1 MDYIADLHIHSR
13 YAAACSDKL
22 TIDNIENTAEEKGI
36 NIIGTGDFTHPKWM
50 NELKSSLKE
59 GSPGI
64 YHANKGRVSFVL
76 SSEVCTIYNPDG
88 KGAKKVHT
96 CMIAPSIADAENI
109 NQCLSKHGDLG
120 IDGRPVLMMSAEEL
134 ANEVKDACHEA
145 ILFPAHIWTPWF
157 GALGA
162 MSGFNSMEEAYGS
175 AAKHISGYE
184 TGLSSDPPM
193 NWRVSK
199 LDNYS
204 MLSNSDA
211 HSLPKLARE
220 ATVFNLKEQSYKEL
234 ADSIACNK
242 NIRMTVEF
250 YPEEGKYHFDGHRN
264 CKVSLSP
271 EQSKK
276 YNGICPVCRRKL
288 TIGVMHRVD
297 ELADRKEGY
306 VPENSPSYVHAVPLI
321 EIISQVT
328 GKGQGTA
335 IVTGAYSKM
344 INTFGNEM
352 NALINAKP
360 EDLAA
365 ADREVGEAIKRVREE
380 RIRVIPGYDGV
391 FGIVELFKDA
401 EPQKANGQRTI
412 NEF

>member
-22 TIDNIENTAEEKGI
+22 TVENIETAAEEKGI

-50 NELKSSLKE
+50 DELKSSLKE
-59 GSPGI
+59 GPAGV
-64 YHANKGRVSFVL
+64 YHANKGKVSFVL
-76 SSEVCTIYNPDG
+76 SSEVCTISNPDG

-96 CMIAPSIADAENI
+96 CIIAPSIADAENI
-109 NQCLSKHGDLG
+109 NRSLSKHGNLG
-120 IDGRPVLMMSAEEL
+120 IDGRPILMMPAEEL
-134 ANEVKDACHEA
+134 ANEIKDACQEA

-162 MSGFNSMEEAYGS
+162 MSGFNSMEDAYGS

-199 LDNYS
+199 LDKYA

-220 ATVFNLKEQSYKEL
+220 ATVFDLKEPSYKEL
-234 ADSIACNK
+234 ANAITNNK

-271 EQSKK
+271 EQSKR

-297 ELADRKEGY
+297 ELADREEGY
-306 VPENSPSYVHAVPLI
+306 APKNAPSYVHAVPLI
-321 EIISQVT
+321 EIISQVA

-335 IVTGAYSKM
+335 QVAATYGKM
-344 INTFGNEM
+344 INKFGNEM

-365 ADREVGEAIKRVREE
+365 ADREVGKAIERVREE
-380 RIRVIPGYDGV
+380 RIKVTPGYDGV
-391 FGIVELFKDA
+391 FGIVELFKDSVQ
-401 EPQKANGQRTI
+401 QKANGQRTI

>member
-1 MDYIADLHIHSR
+1 MDYITDLHIHSR

-22 TIDNIENTAEEKGI
+22 TIENIERAAEEKGI

-50 NELKSSLKE
+50 EELKSSLKE
-59 GSPGI
+59 GSEGM
-64 YHANKGRVSFVL
+64 YHAKNEHVKFVL
-76 SSEVCTIYNPDG
+76 SSEVCTISNPEG

-96 CMIAPSIADAENI
+96 CIIAPSITDAESI
-109 NQCLSKHGDLG
+109 NGALSKHGNLG

-134 ANEVKDACHEA
+134 ANEIKDACHEA

-162 MSGFNSMEEAYGS
+162 MSGFNSMEDAYGS

-199 LDNYS
+199 LDRYA

-220 ATVFNLKEQSYKEL
+220 ATVFDLKEPSYKNL
-234 ADSIACNK
+234 ADAINSNK
-242 NIRMTVEF
+242 DIRMTVEF

-271 EQSKK
+271 AQSKR

-297 ELADRKEGY
+297 ELADRE
-306 VPENSPSYVHAVPLI
+306 
-321 EIISQVT
+321 
-328 GKGQGTA
+328 
-335 IVTGAYSKM
+335 
-344 INTFGNEM
+344 
-352 NALINAKP
+352 
-360 EDLAA
+360 
-365 ADREVGEAIKRVREE
+365 
-380 RIRVIPGYDGV
+380 
-391 FGIVELFKDA
+391 
-401 EPQKANGQRTI
+401 
-412 NEF
+412 

>member
-1 MDYIADLHIHSR
+1 MDYITDLHIHSR

-22 TIDNIENTAEEKGI
+22 TIENIERAAEEKGI

-50 NELKSSLKE
+50 EELKSSLKE
-59 GSPGI
+59 GSEGM
-64 YHANKGRVSFVL
+64 YHANNERINFVL
-76 SSEVCTIYNPDG
+76 SSEVCTISNPEG

-96 CMIAPSIADAENI
+96 CIIAPSITDAESI
-109 NQCLSKHGDLG
+109 NSSLSKHGNLG
-120 IDGRPVLMMSAEEL
+120 IDGRPVLMISAEEL
-134 ANEVKDACHEA
+134 ANEIKEACPEA

-162 MSGFNSMEEAYGS
+162 MSGFNSMEDAYGS

-199 LDNYS
+199 LDRYA

-220 ATVFNLKEQSYKEL
+220 ATVFDLKEPSYKEL
-234 ADSIACNK
+234 ANAITSNK

-271 EQSKK
+271 EQSKR

-297 ELADRKEGY
+297 ELADREEGY
-306 VPENSPSYVHAVPLI
+306 VPKNAPSYVHAVPLI

-335 IVTGAYSKM
+335 QVTGAYSKM
-344 INTFGNEM
+344 ITKFGNEM

-360 EDLAA
+360 EDLEA
-365 ADREVGEAIKRVREE
+365 ADREVGKAIERVREE
-380 RIRVIPGYDGV
+380 RIKVTPGYDGV

-401 EPQKANGQRTI
+401 VQQKANGQRTI

>member
-1 MDYIADLHIHSR
+1 MDYIADLHTHSR

-22 TIDNIENTAEEKGI
+22 TIENIAKAADEKGI
-36 NIIGTGDFTHPKWM
+36 NVIGTGDFTHPKWM
-50 NELKSSLKE
+50 QELKLSLKE
-59 GSPGI
+59 DEEGT
-64 YHANKGRVSFVL
+64 YHANDGKVRFVL
-76 SSEVCTIYNPDG
+76 SSEVCTISNPDG

-96 CMIAPSIADAENI
+96 CILAPGIADAESI
-109 NQCLSKHGDLG
+109 SKSLSKHGNLAS
-120 IDGRPVLMMSAEEL
+120 DGRPVLMISAEEL
-134 ANEVKDACHEA
+134 ANEIKDASPES

-162 MSGFNSMEEAYGS
+162 MSGFNTIEDAYGS
-175 AAKHISGYE
+175 AARHISGYE

-211 HSLPKLARE
+211 HSLPKLGRE
-220 ATVFNLKEQSYKEL
+220 ATVFNLKELSYKYLSE
-234 ADSIACNK
+234 SIKSNK

-250 YPEEGKYHFDGHRN
+250 YPEEGKYHYDGHRN

-276 YNGICPVCRRKL
+276 YNGICPVCRRRL

-297 ELADRKEGY
+297 DLADRPEGY
-306 VPENSPSYVHAVPLI
+306 APKASQSYLHVVPLI
-321 EIISQVT
+321 EIISSVI
-328 GKGQGTA
+328 GKGQATA
-335 IVTGAYSKM
+335 QAMGIYSSIIKK
-344 INTFGNEM
+344 FGNEM
-352 NALINAKP
+352 NALINASP
-360 EDLAA
+360 EDLKA
-365 ADREVGEAIKRVREE
+365 ADREVGNAIERVREQ
-380 RIRVIPGYDGV
+380 RIKVTPGYDGV

-401 EPQKANGQRTI
+401 SPQKPNGQKTI

>member
-22 TIDNIENTAEEKGI
+22 TIENIERAAEEKGI

-50 NELKSSLKE
+50 EELKSSLKE
-59 GSPGI
+59 GSAGM
-64 YHANKGRVSFVL
+64 YHAKNGRINFVL
-76 SSEVCTIYNPDG
+76 SSEVCTISNPEG

-96 CMIAPSIADAENI
+96 CIIAPGISDAENI
-109 NQCLSKHGDLG
+109 NRSLSKHGNLG

-134 ANEVKDACHEA
+134 ANEIKDACQEA

-162 MSGFNSMEEAYGS
+162 MSGFNSMEDAYGN

-199 LDNYS
+199 LDRYA

-220 ATVFNLKEQSYKEL
+220 ATVFDLKEPSYMEL
-234 ADSIACNK
+234 ANSIISNK

-271 EQSKK
+271 EQSKR
-276 YNGICPVCRRKL
+276 YNGICPVCRKKL

-297 ELADRKEGY
+297 ELADREEGY
-306 VPENSPSYVHAVPLI
+306 VPKNAPSYVHAVPLI

-335 IVTGAYSKM
+335 QVTEAYSKM
-344 INTFGNEM
+344 ITKFGNEM
-352 NALINAKP
+352 DALIKAKP
-360 EDLAA
+360 EDLEA
-365 ADREVGEAIKRVREE
+365 ADKEVGKAIERVREE
-380 RIRVIPGYDGV
+380 RIKVTPGYDGV

-401 EPQKANGQRTI
+401 VQQKANGQRTI

>member
-1 MDYIADLHIHSR
+1 MDYIADLHTHSR

-22 TIDNIENTAEEKGI
+22 TIENIAKAADEKGI
-36 NIIGTGDFTHPKWM
+36 NVIGTGDFTHPKWM
-50 NELKSSLKE
+50 QELKLSLKE
-59 GSPGI
+59 DEEGT
-64 YHANKGRVSFVL
+64 YRANDGKVRFVL
-76 SSEVCTIYNPDG
+76 SSEVCTISNPDG

-96 CMIAPSIADAENI
+96 CILAPGIADAESI
-109 NQCLSKHGDLG
+109 SKSLSKHGNLAS
-120 IDGRPVLMMSAEEL
+120 DGRPVLMISAEEL
-134 ANEVKDACHEA
+134 ANEIKDASPES

-162 MSGFNSMEEAYGS
+162 MSGFNTIEDAYGS
-175 AAKHISGYE
+175 AARHISGYE

-211 HSLPKLARE
+211 HSLPKLGRE
-220 ATVFNLKEQSYKEL
+220 ATVFNLKELSYKYLSE
-234 ADSIACNK
+234 SIKNNK

-250 YPEEGKYHFDGHRN
+250 YPEEGKYHYDGHRN

-276 YNGICPVCRRKL
+276 YNGICPVCRRRL

-297 ELADRKEGY
+297 DLADRLEGY
-306 VPENSPSYVHAVPLI
+306 APKASQSYLHVVPLI
-321 EIISQVT
+321 EIISSVI
-328 GKGQGTA
+328 GKGQATA
-335 IVTGAYSKM
+335 QAMGIYSSIIKK
-344 INTFGNEM
+344 FGNEM
-352 NALINAKP
+352 NALINASP
-360 EDLAA
+360 EDLKA
-365 ADREVGEAIKRVREE
+365 ADREVGNAIERVREQ
-380 RIRVIPGYDGV
+380 RIKVTPGYDGV

-401 EPQKANGQRTI
+401 SPQKPNGQKTI

>member
-22 TIDNIENTAEEKGI
+22 TVENIETAAEEKGI

-50 NELKSSLKE
+50 DELKSSLKE
-59 GSPGI
+59 GPAGV
-64 YHANKGRVSFVL
+64 YHANKGKVSFVL
-76 SSEVCTIYNPDG
+76 SSEVCTISNPDG

-96 CMIAPSIADAENI
+96 CIIAPSIADAENI
-109 NQCLSKHGDLG
+109 NRSLSKHGNLG
-120 IDGRPVLMMSAEEL
+120 IDGRPILMMPAEEL
-134 ANEVKDACHEA
+134 ANEIKDACQEA

-162 MSGFNSMEEAYGS
+162 MSGFNSMEDAYGS

-199 LDNYS
+199 LDKYA

-211 HSLPKLARE
+211 HSLQKLARE
-220 ATVFNLKEQSYKEL
+220 ATVFDLKEPSYKEL
-234 ADSIACNK
+234 ANAITNNK

-271 EQSKK
+271 EQSKR

-297 ELADRKEGY
+297 ELADREEGY
-306 VPENSPSYVHAVPLI
+306 APKNAPSYVHAVPLI
-321 EIISQVT
+321 EIISQVA

-335 IVTGAYSKM
+335 QVAATYGKM
-344 INTFGNEM
+344 INKFGNEM

-365 ADREVGEAIKRVREE
+365 ADREVGKAIERVREE
-380 RIRVIPGYDGV
+380 RIKVTPGYDGV
-391 FGIVELFKDA
+391 FGIVELFKDSVQ
-401 EPQKANGQRTI
+401 QKANGQRTI

>member
-22 TIDNIENTAEEKGI
+22 TIENIERAAEEKGI

-50 NELKSSLKE
+50 EELKSSLKE
-59 GSPGI
+59 GSIGM
-64 YHANKGRVSFVL
+64 YHAKNGRINFVL

-96 CMIAPSIADAENI
+96 CIIAPSIADAESI
-109 NQCLSKHGDLG
+109 NRSLSKHGNLG
-120 IDGRPVLMMSAEEL
+120 IDGRPVLMMPAEEL
-134 ANEVKDACHEA
+134 VNEIKDACKEA

-162 MSGFNSMEEAYGS
+162 MSGFNSMEDAYGS

-199 LDNYS
+199 LDRYS

-220 ATVFNLKEQSYKEL
+220 ATVFDLKEPSYKEL
-234 ADSIACNK
+234 SNAITGNK

-271 EQSKK
+271 EQSKR

-297 ELADRKEGY
+297 ELADREEGY
-306 VPENSPSYVHAVPLI
+306 TPKNAPSYVHAVPLI

-335 IVTGAYSKM
+335 QVTGAYSKL
-344 INTFGNEM
+344 ITRFGNEM
-352 NALINAKP
+352 NALIKAKP

-365 ADREVGEAIKRVREE
+365 ADREVGKAIERVREE
-380 RIRVIPGYDGV
+380 RIKVTPGYDGV

-401 EPQKANGQRTI
+401 APQKVNGQRTI